1 MDKRV
6 GTADRNHALDV
17 LSNAFADGYLT
28 LQEFDERSGRVVEA
42 TYRADIERL
51 LADLPQ
57 DPTEMAIR
65 GLPHHRAEAELAKL
79 RRKGKILKITD
90 SVTIAFWAF
99 CFVVAILTPQDWL
112 IILGIVGMGAGTIGS
127 RVILGL
133 SDAEEDFLE
142 EIEAEE
148 LNNREERLRIALK
161 RRKELG
167 S

>member
-90 SVTIAFWAF
+90 SVTIAFMAF
-99 CFVVAILTPQDWL
+99 CFVVTILTGHNWPL
-112 IILGIVGMGAGTIGS
+112 FLGIFGTGAGLIGG
-127 RVILGL
+127 RVILGV

>member
-1 MDKRV
+1 
-6 GTADRNHALDV
+6 
-17 LSNAFADGYLT
+17 
-28 LQEFDERSGRVVEA
+28 
-42 TYRADIERL
+42 
-51 LADLPQ
+51 
-57 DPTEMAIR
+57 
-65 GLPHHRAEAELAKL
+65 
-79 RRKGKILKITD
+79 
-90 SVTIAFWAF
+90 
-99 CFVVAILTPQDWL
+99 VAILTPQDWL

>member
-17 LSNAFADGYLT
+17 LSNAFAGGYLT

-42 TYRADIERL
+42 TYRADIEHL

-65 GLPHHRAEAELAKL
+65 GLPLHRAEAELAQL
-79 RRKGKILKITD
+79 RRKGKILKVTD
-90 SVTIAFWAF
+90 SATIAFMAF
-99 CFVVAILTPQDWL
+99 CFVVAILTGQNWPL
-112 IILGIVGMGAGTIGS
+112 FLGIFGTGAGLIGS

-148 LNNREERLRIALK
+148 LGNREERLRIALE

>member
-6 GTADRNHALDV
+6 GTADRSHALDV

-42 TYRADIERL
+42 TYREDIEHL

-65 GLPHHRAEAELAKL
+65 GLPHHRAEAELAQL
-79 RRKGKILKITD
+79 RHKGKILKITD
-90 SVTIAFWAF
+90 SVTIAFMAF
-99 CFVVAILTPQDWL
+99 CFVVAILTGQNWL
-112 IILGIVGMGAGTIGS
+112 IVLGIFGAGAGLIGS

>member
-6 GTADRNHALDV
+6 GTADRNHALEV

-42 TYRADIERL
+42 TYRADIEHL

-65 GLPHHRAEAELAKL
+65 GLPHHRAEAELAQL
-79 RRKGKILKITD
+79 RHKGKILKVTD
-90 SVTIAFWAF
+90 SVTIAFMAF
-99 CFVVAILTPQDWL
+99 CIVVAILTGQNWPF
-112 IILGIVGMGAGTIGS
+112 ILGIFGMGAGLIGG
-127 RVILGL
+127 RVILGV
-133 SDAEEDFLE
+133 SDAEEVFLE